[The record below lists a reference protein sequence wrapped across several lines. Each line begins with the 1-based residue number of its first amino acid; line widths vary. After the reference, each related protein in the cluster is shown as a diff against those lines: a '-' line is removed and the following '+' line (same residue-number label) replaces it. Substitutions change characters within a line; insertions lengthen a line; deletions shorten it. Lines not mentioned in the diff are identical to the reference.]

1 MSEADSIANLI
12 LKFGSTGYA
21 DLMKQI
27 EVAKAGGVDL
37 LKQQEKRLQIEKER
51 ARAERVASQVTL
63 EQTRQQTVA
72 MRNSIREQAL
82 AFKTL
87 EAARRNDIALATQQ
101 HAANARLAAGIRGIG
116 SSGAF
121 GPSALGR
128 LGVAGAVA
136 YAGVRIGTDMV
147 QEAAKWERMNLAIAQ
162 MEKTGERTKRTLE
175 DLYQIAKAPAIDLAT
190 AQHAYI
196 QLRAAGMEGER
207 AKKVITEVS
216 NAIARGGGGSTEFER
231 FNRQLTQMLTNGKVL
246 QTDLKW
252 MKESMPMLATF
263 MENAFGQQNA
273 EGIRKMHIGAEAFLT
288 GILAEMEKLG
298 PATQTLT
305 SEIENSGVAWS
316 KFKAS
321 FVDTDFTKTKIATW
335 TSLLEQMTLLMEQHS
350 LNWRKLAGDFLTGG
364 ITGFGNPFSEGLSG
378 GYVESPEEAK
388 QRRFIE
394 DSERLNQLRKQ
405 SKEYPALAPYYREEI
420 QNLEYRRGQSLQT
433 GSMYSG
439 QVGSFSA
446 YMQSIQPKETE
457 AAKAKKDP
465 YADEEAE
472 KARKEAER
480 RRNEAFRKE
489 SEINRQIQDAYNKA
503 VRADVDKENEKKK
516 KDAEE
521 NLALEQRIW
530 ERRISQYGNFVD
542 LERDINEAAYE
553 VMNEQREEQL
563 QLVTDAK
570 DRWFK
575 SDLDRTKEHYEQLNE
590 AILNSTEKGSKEQI
604 ELLKRAAFERDL
616 AAATSVMNASAQMA
630 SGASSM
636 FGDFANAYK
645 MGSDYRY
652 EAEKRN
658 IEKTMS
664 LAGLE
669 GKARVQM
676 QRKRDEALAQLD
688 EKRQSEMAGAYHTM
702 FMISKGFALAES
714 VLKLNLAIANA
725 AASGPFPANLAAMAS
740 VAGAVGSV
748 VSNIAT
754 INYAGAFNKGG
765 DIPEG
770 SYGIVGDGGPEL
782 VRGPAK
788 VTSVADTAKMMR
800 PTVNIHNYSG
810 QKVEVQQGDNGS
822 IEVIVGEVVR
832 RAESTLAA
840 GVRTGRGEMASA
852 IKDSFNVTRRV

>member
-321 FVDTDFTKTKIATW
+321 FVDTEFVKSSLGMWTSMLEDMTRSMEKSTFDWMRLIGDIGFVTLAPTFENIKAVAGRVTSGAYKTKQVTFD
-335 TSLLEQMTLLMEQHS
+335 E
-350 LNWRKLAGDFLTGG
+350 
-364 ITGFGNPFSEGLSG
+364 
-378 GYVESPEEAK
+378 YVAEEAK
-388 QRRFIE
+388 GYDI
-394 DSERLNQLRKQ
+394 SEEE
-405 SKEYPALAPYYREEI
+405 SKKGHIKPNADGTYTIPVSDER
-420 QNLEYRRGQSLQT
+420 
-433 GSMYSG
+433 
-439 QVGSFSA
+439 
-446 YMQSIQPKETE
+446 
-457 AAKAKKDP
+457 AK
-465 YADEEAE
+465 EAE

-489 SEINRQIQDAYNKA
+489 SEINRQIQEAFNKA

-542 LERDINEAAYE
+542 LERDINEAAYD

-575 SDLDRTKEHYEQLNE
+575 SDLDRTKEHYEKLNE

-725 AASGPFPANLAAMAS
+725 AASGPFPANLAAMGA

-800 PTVNIHNYSG
+800 PTVNIHNYAGASVQATPSADG
-810 QKVEVQQGDNGS
+810 SSIDIVINQIAEKVED
-822 IEVIVGEVVR
+822 R
-832 RAESTLAA
+832 LST
-840 GVRTGRGEMASA
+840 GVRSGRGGLNSA
-852 IKDSFNVTRRV
+852 IKESYGLTRRA